1 MRNKILNLIGGTL
14 ALGVSV
20 TILSRYFWPDLPIP
34 LYSLVAAGLCLV
46 PSAITMMWASR
57 TGSRNPENALL
68 LVFGGT
74 ALRMA
79 LVLAVSLLLFYTVPI
94 FARMSF
100 WIVIL
105 VFYLFTLGLEIA
117 LLVSGPLN
125 QKRKQVQ

>member
-1 MRNKILNLIGGTL
+1 VRNKILSLIGGTL
-14 ALGVSV
+14 AFGGAAAIVSRH
-20 TILSRYFWPDLPIP
+20 LWPDLPIP

-68 LVFGGT
+68 MVFGGT
-74 ALRMA
+74 ALRMT

-117 LLVSGPLN
+117 LLVSGPMN
-125 QKRKQVQ
+125 QKRKQAE